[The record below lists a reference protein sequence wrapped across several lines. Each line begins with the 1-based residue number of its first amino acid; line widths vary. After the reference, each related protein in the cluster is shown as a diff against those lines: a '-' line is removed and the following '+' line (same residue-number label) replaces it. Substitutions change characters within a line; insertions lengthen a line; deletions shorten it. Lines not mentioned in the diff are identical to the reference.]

1 VKKKNAKMPYSK
13 LNEYG
18 IVFKGLPNNLEDEI
32 GKTPRKPALYGSAQ
46 RRELWQCRNSWS
58 FTSDTLSSK
67 FHAIDPLASS
77 LPSSINSDSPNSVV
91 SLASI
96 PCPSTSSSLV
106 TPNIPFPCSS
116 TSSSSQSS
124 GIENAPTSV
133 HDSSNHPIDSTIT
146 ASFSVSAVTSSHLS
160 PSVSNPAA
168 CNSTASD
175 RSKMCNPRATLA
187 SLHDLHKAKAVK
199 VPKGR
204 AILATFTPI
213 ISTMEYHLSAKCF
226 VYQKY
231 RQCYLPTYQFCMGK
245 AED

>member
-1 VKKKNAKMPYSK
+1 
-13 LNEYG
+13 
-18 IVFKGLPNNLEDEI
+18 
-32 GKTPRKPALYGSAQ
+32 
-46 RRELWQCRNSWS
+46 
-58 FTSDTLSSK
+58 
-67 FHAIDPLASS
+67 
-77 LPSSINSDSPNSVV
+77 
-91 SLASI
+91 
-96 PCPSTSSSLV
+96 
-106 TPNIPFPCSS
+106 
-116 TSSSSQSS
+116 
-124 GIENAPTSV
+124 
-133 HDSSNHPIDSTIT
+133 
-146 ASFSVSAVTSSHLS
+146 LS

-204 AILATFTPI
+204 AILATFTRI

-231 RQCYLPTYQFCMGK
+231 RQCCLPTYQFCMGK